1 MSLPEALL
9 KTHMFHYGEPAT
21 TRDFRLY
28 LIHTR
33 DKRRNNRILP
43 GWRRLAL
50 PASSLG
56 SHRGQ
61 RGLGLRVLVQAVGTQ
76 GGEGRP
82 CQTPGPRDPR
92 TGGQLAETLYVKKSH
107 LKPSKFVEVELTKK
121 EIYTGVP
128 ACSVRPV
135 NDIITRDR
143 RSSGL

>member
-1 MSLPEALL
+1 
-9 KTHMFHYGEPAT
+9 MFHYGEPAT

-50 PASSLG
+50 PASSQG

-76 GGEGRP
+76 GGG
-82 CQTPGPRDPR
+82 
-92 TGGQLAETLYVKKSH
+92 ETLPDARAERPEDRGPTGRNFVSEKKM
-107 LKPSKFVEVELTKK
+107 
-121 EIYTGVP
+121 
-128 ACSVRPV
+128 
-135 NDIITRDR
+135 
-143 RSSGL
+143 